1 MKNNFKKINIFIV
14 IFVLIF
20 NNNPLNSEEFTYEAG
35 EIEILEN
42 GNKIKAF
49 KGVKIKTN
57 SNVIIK
63 AQTSTYNK
71 KNGLLELNGDILLID
86 KINNI
91 TATTE
96 QVFYSELEDKIF
108 SKTKT
113 NFKFKNEYFAEMT
126 SFEYF
131 VEGKYINSKNDVKIE
146 DSLGS
151 IFTVQDFRYQINKN
165 VFKGQNTKY
174 IDFEKNEYLISDL
187 MINLSTKEVS
197 GKDLS
202 INFNKK
208 TFGNLENDP
217 RLKAKSINANSNST
231 SMNKGVFTTCKKNDK
246 CPPWAIYAD
255 NIEHDKSKKILKY
268 KNAWLKL
275 YDIPIVYFPKF
286 SHPDP
291 TVKRVSGFLT
301 PRFSNSKNIGLSVD
315 IPYYKV
321 LADNKDLTFTPR
333 LYFND
338 DQSILQ
344 TEYRQVNKTNTH
356 NVDFSFN
363 SSDYSSGINNTKT
376 HFFSNSNFDLEMN
389 RFDNTKIELNI
400 ERTTNDTYL
409 KTYKIKSPLIKNT
422 TTLNSYLNFE
432 TEREDLSF
440 TSSIEIYENLSQNS
454 NDRFEYVY
462 PNYKVIKKIDIN
474 ENLNNDFIF
483 SSYGYQKKYATNI
496 YEGVVINDFLYN
508 PISNFNQN
516 GLKSEFNALFKN
528 VNIDANNSHK
538 HKNQLNQ
545 SLLASVQYQ
554 SKYPLKK
561 DGTLYNDYLTPKV
574 SFMYSPNKTKNM
586 LKDDRR
592 IDINNVFSLD
602 RIAANDTIEGGG
614 SITIGTEYKKINK
627 KSFKEKLN
635 LNFAQVIRAKKNED
649 LPVNSGLGNTSSDIF
664 GNFNFNKNSFF
675 NFKYNFTIDNNFN
688 ETNYDS
694 IKTQFS
700 VNNFVTTF
708 EYLDDK
714 KSLNQDS
721 YVSNNSTFTF
731 DETNKL
737 DFNIRKNRKTN
748 ATEFYDLIYSY
759 TNDCLVASVKYNKEY
774 YTDGDL
780 KPEEQIF
787 LSLTIIPF
795 GKVDTINVTQ

>member
-1 MKNNFKKINIFIV
+1 MNFFI
-14 IFVLIF
+14 
-20 NNNPLNSEEFTYEAG
+20 
-35 EIEILEN
+35 
-42 GNKIKAF
+42 
-49 KGVKIKTN
+49 
-57 SNVIIK
+57 
-63 AQTSTYNK
+63 
-71 KNGLLELNGDILLID
+71 
-86 KINNI
+86 
-91 TATTE
+91 
-96 QVFYSELEDKIF
+96 
-108 SKTKT
+108 
-113 NFKFKNEYFAEMT
+113 
-126 SFEYF
+126 
-131 VEGKYINSKNDVKIE
+131 
-146 DSLGS
+146 
-151 IFTVQDFRYQINKN
+151 
-165 VFKGQNTKY
+165 
-174 IDFEKNEYLISDL
+174 IDF
-187 MINLSTKEVS
+187 
-197 GKDLS
+197 
-202 INFNKK
+202 
-208 TFGNLENDP
+208 
-217 RLKAKSINANSNST
+217 
-231 SMNKGVFTTCKKNDK
+231 
-246 CPPWAIYAD
+246 
-255 NIEHDKSKKILKY
+255 
-268 KNAWLKL
+268 
-275 YDIPIVYFPKF
+275 
-286 SHPDP
+286 
-291 TVKRVSGFLT
+291 
-301 PRFSNSKNIGLSVD
+301 
-315 IPYYKV
+315 
-321 LADNKDLTFTPR
+321 
-333 LYFND
+333 
-338 DQSILQ
+338 
-344 TEYRQVNKTNTH
+344 
-356 NVDFSFN
+356 
-363 SSDYSSGINNTKT
+363 
-376 HFFSNSNFDLEMN
+376 
-389 RFDNTKIELNI
+389 
-400 ERTTNDTYL
+400 
-409 KTYKIKSPLIKNT
+409 T

-664 GNFNFNKNSFF
+664 GNFNFNPNSFF
-675 NFKYNFTIDNNFN
+675 NLKYNFTIDNNFN